1 MEAKTNNNNSSNND
15 EYSGITM
22 KKTNLDINNSYNY
35 NYKNSFN
42 SNSKPNSNNQA
53 VVDKLIPLNSKWN
66 FWYASRKEQDHHII
80 YDERLKKVSEVED
93 LKTFFHVYSYL
104 KPVNEIEKNTDVSLF
119 KNNYKPCWE
128 SCQEGGCWFIRF
140 KNQGESLKEIDT
152 IWENMLFALV
162 TEQFN
167 EANILGSVLSIRGR
181 EIIIELWFN
190 YFKYQHIKEGLVRK
204 MESVLGLSKNT
215 TIYFKDNEKALKDKS
230 TLRNA
235 ESYCIKDK
243 KLNY

>member
-1 MEAKTNNNNSSNND
+1 MDKNNNNNNSND
-15 EYSGITM
+15 EYSGISM
-22 KKTNLDINNSYNY
+22 KKTDLKVNNNYNY

-42 SNSKPNSNNQA
+42 SNNNNNNSNNTITTIE
-53 VVDKLIPLNSKWN
+53 KPIPLNSIWN

-80 YDERLKKVSEVED
+80 YDERLKKISEIPD

-104 KPVNEIEKNTDVSLF
+104 KPVEEIERNTDISLF
-119 KNNYKPCWE
+119 KQHYKPCWE

-140 KNQGESLKEIDT
+140 KRQDENLKEIDT

-162 TEQFN
+162 SEQFN

-181 EIIIELWFN
+181 ETILELWFN
-190 YFKYQHIKEGLVRK
+190 YFKYEQIKEGIVRK
-204 MESVLGLSKNT
+204 MENILGLPKNT
-215 TIYFKDNEKALKDKS
+215 TIYFKDNEKALIDKG

-235 ESYCIKDK
+235 ETYIVKERK
-243 KLNY
+243 N